1 MGVTSRTQ
9 LSDESIGT
17 APQAPLHTF
26 LSSGN
31 NGAGAGHN
39 ITHTQALY
47 PQVAFFPATVGTK
60 AQQGDNA
67 FYPFMFIEPML
78 PPSSFGTSHIMRP
91 MIL

>member
-31 NGAGAGHN
+31 NGVGAGHN

-47 PQVAFFPATVGTK
+47 LQAA
-60 AQQGDNA
+60 
-67 FYPFMFIEPML
+67 YS
-78 PPSSFGTSHIMRP
+78 PSVNFWYKP
-91 MIL
+91 CEQALQDQ